1 MPEANFDGIVG
12 PTHNY
17 AGLSPGNVASTSNRG
32 LKSRPRDAALQG
44 LAKAAVFAILVSAI
58 GCLAGLRTGQGPG
71 AVGLSTTRAVVA
83 GIVAIIV
90 ADSVLG
96 AFFYALDI

>member
-32 LKSRPRDAALQG
+32 LKSRPRDAALQAQRAFRRLLLSERLHFDAVEEA
-44 LAKAAVFAILVSAI
+44 LAALAEAEGRAAQVY
-58 GCLAGLRTGQGPG
+58 R
-71 AVGLSTTRAVVA
+71 R
-83 GIVAIIV
+83 
-90 ADSVLG
+90 
-96 AFFYALDI
+96 